1 MSLKEWLLDFVFPPR
16 CPFCGAILARDGDV
30 ICPRCRKA
38 LPWATDRPGKAT
50 FVKTITAPL
59 YYEGDVRY
67 SILDFKFRATPARGR
82 AYGRL
87 VGEAVKRQGIEF
99 DVLTWVPL
107 SRQRLR
113 SRGYDQAELIARGAG
128 EVLGVE
134 PVPLLQKKRDVPPQ
148 SRIRTPEARRA
159 NISGC
164 YEVPD
169 PRSAEGR
176 RILLVDDIITTGS
189 TVSECARM
197 LMLSGAKQVSAAAV
211 ACHRD
216 D

>member
-16 CPFCGAILARDGDV
+16 CPFCGAILVRDGDV
-30 ICPRCRKA
+30 ICSRCRKD
-38 LPWATDRPGKAT
+38 LPWAADRPRKAT
-50 FVKTITAPL
+50 FVKSVTAPL
-59 YYEGDVRY
+59 YYEGNVRY
-67 SILDFKFRATPARGR
+67 SILNFKFRATPARGR

-87 VGEAVKRQGIEF
+87 VGEAVKRQGIDF

-113 SRGYDQAELIARGAG
+113 HRGYDQAELIARGAG
-128 EVLGVE
+128 EVLGRE

-164 YEVPD
+164 YEVAD